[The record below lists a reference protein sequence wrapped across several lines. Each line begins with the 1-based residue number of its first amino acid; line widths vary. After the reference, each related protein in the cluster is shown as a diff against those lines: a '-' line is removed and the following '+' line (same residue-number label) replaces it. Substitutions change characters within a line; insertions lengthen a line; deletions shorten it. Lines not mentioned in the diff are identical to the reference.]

1 MRTLS
6 KRVKELEI
14 IMAPEPSARMYD
26 YRHESDAAWFEYC
39 QNLGLTIHNLLL
51 RMDSK
56 QTHSYDEI
64 VKKSVAQLMQ
74 TPKEKR
80 FN

>member
-14 IMAPEPSARMYD
+14 IIAPEPSTRLYD

-39 QNLGLTIHNLLL
+39 QELGLSMYDLLL

-56 QTHSYDEI
+56 QTSSYNEI

-74 TPKEKR
+74 TPKEQR
-80 FN
+80 FY

>member
-1 MRTLS
+1 MRALS

-14 IMAPEPSARMYD
+14 IMAPEPSARMNE
-26 YRHESDAAWFEYC
+26 YRHESDTAWFEYC
-39 QNLGLTIHNLLL
+39 QELGLSMYDLLL

-74 TPKEKR
+74 TPKEQR
-80 FN
+80 FF